1 MKLIIGLGNPGKE
14 YDKTRHN
21 AGFDVI
27 DLLAK
32 KLNVNISQKKF
43 NAMIGDCVLNGE
55 KVVLI
60 KPQTFMNKSGQ
71 SVIQAQTFYKV
82 PIKDILVIHDDLD
95 LPVGKIRIRSKGS
108 SGGQNGMKD
117 IINHLNTQEFS
128 RIRVGI
134 GHETKNNVIDY
145 VLKKV
150 SKAERPAYDESLLK
164 ACEAAKFFI
173 NNEIDLVMNR
183 YNIW

>member
-1 MKLIIGLGNPGKE
+1 MKIIVGLGNPGKE

-27 DLLAK
+27 DILAE
-32 KLNVNISQKKF
+32 KLNISVTQKKF
-43 NAMIGDCVLNGE
+43 NALIGDCIFNGE
-55 KVVLI
+55 KVILV
-60 KPQTFMNKSGQ
+60 KPQTFMNLSGN
-71 SVIQAQTFYKV
+71 SVVQIQVFYKAR
-82 PIKDILVIHDDLD
+82 KEDIIIIHDDLD

-117 IINHLNTQEFS
+117 IIKHLNTQEIA

-134 GHETKNNVIDY
+134 GHDDKKNTIDY

-150 SKAERPAYDESLLK
+150 SKQELPIYNESLDK
-164 ACEAAKFFI
+164 AAETAKFFI
-173 NNEIDLVMNR
+173 NNPIDLVMNR
-183 YNIW
+183 YNI